1 MTSKTF
7 VEVREFQV
15 PDEIQEKLSQ
25 LSEAAQQGG
34 APVTLTQG
42 GVFEWLNGLA
52 RSEGWRPVWQTFQ
65 YPFIVMEREVT
76 EDVEE
81 S

>member
-1 MTSKTF
+1 MSKTF

-25 LSEAAQQGG
+25 MSEQAQAGG
-34 APVTLTQG
+34 PPVTLTAG
-42 GVFEWLNGLA
+42 GVFDWMNQLS
-52 RSEGWRPVWQTFQ
+52 RDEGWRPVWSTFQ